1 MEFFP
6 DSLLGTLCVYDC
18 IWTILLRL
26 CLCIWFIGR
35 CRPKPLC
42 FHLQKMQEEA
52 DYLETEK
59 IATTFPEIWRF
70 VGCSMSLLYRRI
82 QRFKGLESVG
92 CLFHAA
98 SRKCSSER
106 LLARYHLISWNS
118 CRHGT
123 LRTVFLSVF
132 VPDGSSFLFIT
143 HAADVLCP
151 EKTGTMCKRMFC
163 LYTLLSSRFNP
174 SGSRQ
179 LVCKWSVFSVSKMRG
194 YLPKEECTQRHWQ
207 AERQ

>member
-1 MEFFP
+1 MEFVP
-6 DSLLGTLCVYDC
+6 DSLLGTLCLYNC
-18 IWTILLRL
+18 IWTVFLWL

-35 CRPKPLC
+35 CRSKSLC

-52 DYLETEK
+52 NYLETEK
-59 IATTFPEIWRF
+59 IAITFPEIRHF
-70 VGCSMSLLYRRI
+70 VGCRMSLLYRCI

-98 SRKCSSER
+98 SRKYSSGR
-106 LLARYHLISWNS
+106 LLARYPLIRWHS

-123 LRTVFLSVF
+123 LRTVFLPVF
-132 VPDGSSFLFIT
+132 VPDGSSFLFVA
-143 HAADVLCP
+143 HAADFLRT
-151 EKTGTMCKRMFC
+151 EKTGTMCKRVFC

-179 LVCKWSVFSVSKMRG
+179 LVCKWRVFSVSKMRG
-194 YLPKEECTQRHWQ
+194 YLPEEECPQRNWQ
-207 AERQ
+207 AER